1 VYSPVRAGDAAA
13 SRHVPA
19 VRERRAR
26 VPGQRAGQARDA
38 RPRPPPRHRVQVRV
52 APFLSRGRT
61 TRQIRT
67 RSSRAT
73 DSLGGFN
80 VFSLLEATKVD
91 FVGCRAQVGG
101 GRAERR
107 GVVQPVP
114 GAEARPQGQALER
127 GCCKRSR
134 LTMHVLLILLLARTK
149 QHQPCGSLLRLL
161 FRVG

>member
-1 VYSPVRAGDAAA
+1 VHAGHAAA
-13 SRHVPA
+13 PRHVPA

-26 VPGQRAGQARDA
+26 VPRQRAGQARDA
-38 RPRPPPRHRVQVRV
+38 RPRPPPCHRIQVR
-52 APFLSRGRT
+52 

-80 VFSLLEATKVD
+80 VFPLLEATKVD

-134 LTMHVLLILLLARTK
+134 LIVM
-149 QHQPCGSLLRLL
+149 CC
-161 FRVG
+161 